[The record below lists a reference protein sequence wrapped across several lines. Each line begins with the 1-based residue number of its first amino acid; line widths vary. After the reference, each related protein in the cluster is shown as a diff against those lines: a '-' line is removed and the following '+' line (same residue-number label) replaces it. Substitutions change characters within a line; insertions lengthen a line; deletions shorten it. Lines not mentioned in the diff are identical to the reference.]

1 MNTILENNFLRV
13 EIDKLGAEIK
23 SIKNKLNI
31 EYLWQGNPEFWKR
44 QSPILFPIVGKLKND
59 C

>member
-31 EYLWQGNPEFWKR
+31 EYLWQGNPEF
-44 QSPILFPIVGKLKND
+44 
-59 C
+59 